1 MHLSKPA
8 IGRQGGARIL
18 LVEDETLVRIALAE
32 DLRAAGFSVVEAAT
46 AEEAL
51 DYLRAGE
58 VDLVFSDIQMPSSFD
73 GLGLARRC
81 RRDYPT
87 LPVILTSAGVQP
99 RQLEGASMFI
109 PKPCSDKVAVEAINE
124 ALRLNAAGET
134 G

>member
-1 MHLSKPA
+1 MP
-8 IGRQGGARIL
+8 RRI
-18 LVEDETLVRIALAE
+18 
-32 DLRAAGFSVVEAAT
+32 SVVEAAT

-51 DYLRAGE
+51 DCLRAGAQ
-58 VDLVFSDIQMPSSFD
+58 VDLVLSDIQMPGSFD
-73 GLGLARRC
+73 GLALARRC

-109 PKPCSDKVAVEAINE
+109 PKLCGDKVAVEAIKK
-124 ALRLNAAGET
+124 ALRLNAG